1 MDPVA
6 LESAPPPPPPHTH
19 KSLVDKYV
27 IVPKNVFD
35 YN

>member
-1 MDPVA
+1 MDPIA
-6 LESAPPPPPPHTH
+6 LESHQKKK